1 MENFKF
7 LYLISIFAFFKL
19 YFMERKFHTER
30 ATFTAQFQL
39 YIHFVVLAITAND
52 MRITVSEGTI
62 LVQKTTHIV
71 PFKQLISKVN
81 MC

>member
-7 LYLISIFAFFKL
+7 PYISIYLLYKL

-39 YIHFVVLAITAND
+39 YIHFVVLAD
-52 MRITVSEGTI
+52 G
-62 LVQKTTHIV
+62 Q
-71 PFKQLISKVN
+71 
-81 MC
+81 